1 MACKTSHSPKG
12 IQRRLIHDLFGGE
25 NQYDERSEELP
36 ILHQDQTVNVTLSM
50 QLNQIVD
57 VVSKVKASCY
67 SCTISKC
74 EYEECKNS
82 NSRKKHSNFCPLT
95 LLRFGSVDSLKL
107 PQCSVGNIRRALYK
121 LDSAESVSVICGTN
135 HES

>member
-1 MACKTSHSPKG
+1 MAHSHSHSPKG

-82 NSRKKHSNFCPLT
+82 NSRSGHQAQSFLPT
-95 LLRFGSVDSLKL
+95 DFAPIWLRGFLKL
-107 PQCSVGNIRRALYK
+107 PQCSVGNIISY
-121 LDSAESVSVICGTN
+121 S
-135 HES
+135 H